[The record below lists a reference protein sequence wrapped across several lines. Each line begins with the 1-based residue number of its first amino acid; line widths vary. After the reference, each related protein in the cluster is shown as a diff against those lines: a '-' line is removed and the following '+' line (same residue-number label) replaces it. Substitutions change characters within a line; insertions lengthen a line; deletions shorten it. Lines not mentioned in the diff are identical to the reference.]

1 MGEMTMDTIEKP
13 YHQKNKLAHPTIE
26 DIAQEHNQLL
36 TDMLSFPIKNN
47 LSFSNPSQSPLR
59 TPNDM
64 YKDYLLKQIKT
75 YKEQSSEE

>member
-26 DIAQEHNQLL
+26 DISQEHNQLL
-36 TDMLSFPIKNN
+36 TDMLSFPMKNN

>member
-36 TDMLSFPIKNN
+36 TDMLSFPMKNN
-47 LSFSNPSQSPLR
+47 LSFSNLSQSPLR